1 MGLATNFPATLRTA
15 LAKVNPIQSRRS
27 SAWLRKVETGPFLDM
42 PASHGRFNH
51 THLNGS
57 EALSMTEKLSAGL
70 ALVCWGL
77 ISGCAAL
84 VIATGAGT
92 GAYTY
97 VNGELVRS
105 YPAPYSQT
113 MDVCTQILKDL
124 DMPIREQTS
133 DGVRTTLVTERK
145 DGTPMTLKIT
155 IVGLDVTEV
164 SVRTGTVGYW
174 NRDLSQQFH
183 DFISRRLAP

>member
-1 MGLATNFPATLRTA
+1 MAG
-15 LAKVNPIQSRRS
+15 
-27 SAWLRKVETGPFLDM
+27 WLF
-42 PASHGRFNH
+42 
-51 THLNGS
+51 
-57 EALSMTEKLSAGL
+57 AGI
-70 ALVCWGL
+70 AAVCWAL

-84 VIATGAGT
+84 VVATGAGT

-105 YPAPYSQT
+105 YPAPYSRT
-113 MDVCTQILKDL
+113 LEVCTQILNDL
-124 DMPIREQTS
+124 NMPIREQSS
-133 DGVRTTLVTERK
+133 DGARTAIAAERK
-145 DGTPMTLKIT
+145 DGTPVTLKIT

-164 SVRTGTVGYW
+164 SVRTGVVGYW